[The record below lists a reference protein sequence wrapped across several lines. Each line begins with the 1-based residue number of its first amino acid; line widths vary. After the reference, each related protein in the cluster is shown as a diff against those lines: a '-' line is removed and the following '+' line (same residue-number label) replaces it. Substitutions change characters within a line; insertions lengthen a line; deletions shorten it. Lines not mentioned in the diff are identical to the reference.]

1 MKLDLSKCNVSQRQA
16 LDLLD
21 DMEQIEETIALA
33 IVPNQKVELSIAER
47 DTFISKLRST
57 AQQFN
62 HLAHQ
67 INLNS

>member
-21 DMEQIEETIALA
+21 NMEQIEERIASA
-33 IVPNQKVELSIAER
+33 MTPGQKVELSITER
-47 DTFISKLRST
+47 DQLILQLRST

>member
-1 MKLDLSKCNVSQRQA
+1 MILDLSKCNVSQRQA

-21 DMEQIEETIALA
+21 DIEQIEETIALA
-33 IVPNQKVELSIAER
+33 IVPNQKVELSINER
-47 DTFISKLRST
+47 DLFIRKLRSA

>member
-21 DMEQIEETIALA
+21 NMEQIEERIASA
-33 IVPNQKVELSIAER
+33 MTPGQKVELSITER
-47 DTFISKLRST
+47 DQLILQLRST
-57 AQQFN
+57 AQQLN

>member
-1 MKLDLSKCNVSQRQA
+1 MILDLSKCNVSQRQA

-21 DMEQIEETIALA
+21 NMEQIQERIASA
-33 IVPNQKVELSIAER
+33 MTPGQKVELSIPER
-47 DTFISKLRST
+47 DQLILQLRST